1 MNAHVFNILI
11 WRERNDMLLI
21 MYFFPPIKM
30 FRLFCS
36 YILFPFPILQLGIS
50 SHENATPVK
59 LIHNSAG
66 HLNGP
71 ARTVGAT
78 LIGYLGESDCLTEF
92 QTSLF
97 AFKSAFAFLT
107 GGQVFKLIFHSVLAI
122 FRDECNNL
130 KLQSTLKIITF

>member
-1 MNAHVFNILI
+1 
-11 WRERNDMLLI
+11 
-21 MYFFPPIKM
+21 M
-30 FRLFCS
+30 FRLFFYS

-78 LIGYLGESDCLTEF
+78 LIGYLGESDRLTISNFFICLQICIHF
-92 QTSLF
+92 PHRK
-97 AFKSAFAFLT
+97 A
-107 GGQVFKLIFHSVLAI
+107 GV
-122 FRDECNNL
+122 
-130 KLQSTLKIITF
+130 

>member
-1 MNAHVFNILI
+1 
-11 WRERNDMLLI
+11 
-21 MYFFPPIKM
+21 M
-30 FRLFCS
+30 FRLFFYS

-78 LIGYLGESDCLTEF
+78 LIGYLGESDRLT
-92 QTSLF
+92 LF
-97 AFKSAFAFLT
+97 AFKSAFTFPT
-107 GGQVFKLIFHSVLAI
+107 GRQVFKFIFHTVLAI

-130 KLQSTLKIITF
+130 KLQSTLKIITFLNIP